1 MAVAAQSGANVGRGP
16 GGEPRRRRW
25 LLWQPVRTEEEQAAG
40 YFAERDK
47 VQAVRVLAIAQVV
60 LALFSAGP
68 ALSHLNLATAPAW
81 AKVLLVAAGFQIA
94 YAVWM
99 ALLADWSTVWVTMA
113 VWAVTAAGYGLFWT
127 VITFTAIGEP
137 IELLDIDPVR
147 GKAGGWCLAML
158 IFSGI
163 MTGICGRLAARWRRL
178 LALRS
183 H

>member
-1 MAVAAQSGANVGRGP
+1 M
-16 GGEPRRRRW
+16 
-25 LLWQPVRTEEEQAAG
+25 AAG
-40 YFAERDK
+40 YVADRSK
-47 VQAVRVLAIAQVV
+47 QQTVRTLAIAQVV

-81 AKVLLVAAGFQIA
+81 AKLLLVAAILQIA

-127 VITFTAIGEP
+127 VITFTAVGEP
-137 IELLDIDPVR
+137 IELLDLDPVR
-147 GKAGGWCLAML
+147 HKAGGWCLALL

-163 MTGICGRLAARWRRL
+163 MTAICGRTAARWRRL
-178 LALRS
+178 LALRT
-183 H
+183 